1 MLVVALVLA
10 VVALAALVTAVV
22 ASNELVAWVC
32 VGASALGVVLLIVD
46 SIRER
51 KKRRI
56 EALVADADQSE
67 TTAVIAAVVPF
78 DESPTEVVVGLTGIE
93 PDTELGPEAD
103 LGEVELEDVEEY
115 LPEDSSRDSSEEG
128 AVEETVVAREV
139 AEEDHPEEL
148 VHDEPD
154 FDTGSD
160 DEPEFPEAAEE
171 AAVHPID
178 PDAPDLEDP
187 HAEDPDTE
195 NPDAADSGK
204 PPAAVD

>member
-32 VGASALGVVLLIVD
+32 VGASALGVVLLIFD
-46 SIRER
+46 SVRER
-51 KKRRI
+51 KRRRI

-67 TTAVIAAVVPF
+67 TTAVIAAVTPF

-93 PDTELGPEAD
+93 PDTGSEAD

-115 LPEDSSRDSSEEG
+115 LPEDGPEEG
-128 AVEETVVAREV
+128 AVEETVVAREL

-154 FDTGSD
+154 FDTGTD

-171 AAVHPID
+171 AAVHPVDPDAPDPVD
-178 PDAPDLEDP
+178 PDAPDLEG
-187 HAEDPDTE
+187 PDLE
-195 NPDAADSGK
+195 NPDGADSGR
-204 PPAAVD
+204 PTAAVD